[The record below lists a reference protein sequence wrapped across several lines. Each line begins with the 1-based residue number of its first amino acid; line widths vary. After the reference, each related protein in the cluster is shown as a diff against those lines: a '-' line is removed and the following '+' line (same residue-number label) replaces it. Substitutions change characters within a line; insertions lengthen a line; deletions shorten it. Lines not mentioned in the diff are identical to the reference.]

1 MPPEDGE
8 PTSFV
13 EKTKNWY
20 GKHKPKI
27 RVALGVTLAVG
38 LAVVAHLHERAD
50 AERYD
55 AEDIGDSESFSDRE
69 ATDEPRHSFLDPDRD
84 PFLRRLP
91 AGQRASE
98 EANARYRELRGCD
111 LPPGYTCV
119 RPWSFLSP
127 DDEDDDPDRGK
138 ESSRAPSWA

>member
-1 MPPEDGE
+1 MTDSPLPEDCE

-27 RVALGVTLAVG
+27 RIALGVTLTVG
-38 LAVVAHLHERAD
+38 LAVVTRLH
-50 AERYD
+50 ERYD

-69 ATDEPRHSFLDPDRD
+69 ATDEPRQAFLDPDRD

-91 AGQRASE
+91 AGQRASG
-98 EANARYRELRGCD
+98 EANARYRELRDCD

-119 RPWSFLSP
+119 RPWSFVQPRKSP
-127 DDEDDDPDRGK
+127 ASPQC
-138 ESSRAPSWA
+138 

>member
-1 MPPEDGE
+1 MTDSTPPEDRE

-13 EKTKNWY
+13 EKTRNWY

-27 RVALGVTLAVG
+27 RVALGVTLAMG
-38 LAVVAHLHERAD
+38 LAVAAHLHQRPD
-50 AERYD
+50 AEGYD
-55 AEDIGDSESFSDRE
+55 TEDIGDSESFSDRE
-69 ATDEPRHSFLDPDRD
+69 ATDEPRQTFLDPDRD

-98 EANARYRELRGCD
+98 EANARYRERTGYD

-119 RPWSFLSP
+119 RPWSTLNP
-127 DDEDDDPDRGK
+127 DDEDEDPG
-138 ESSRAPSWA
+138 EVAA